1 MMLSLCLAGV
11 CCWGLLICN
20 HGELQET
27 YSLRYP
33 LLQIYDPLGLNQC
46 PNRCWRCLCA
56 AVDNLRVQVFELVL
70 EQIGARPEDTVF
82 VDDSLRNVAAAHD
95 LGIYTV
101 LVAPQLAGQ
110 HAPGADVVVSCFTQ
124 LREVLP
130 QVCVQQQQQQQK
142 RAEVP
147 AGVPVSV
154 MAS

>member
-1 MMLSLCLAGV
+1 MLL
-11 CCWGLLICN
+11 
-20 HGELQET
+20 
-27 YSLRYP
+27 
-33 LLQIYDPLGLNQC
+33 
-46 PNRCWRCLCA
+46 LCA
-56 AVDNLRVQVFELVL
+56 AANDLCAQVFELVL
-70 EQIGARPEDTVF
+70 EQIGALPEDTVF

-110 HAPGADVVVSCFTQ
+110 HAPGADIVVPCFTQ

-130 QVCVQQQQQQQK
+130 QICVQQQQQQK
-142 RAEVP
+142 LAEVP